1 MRRSVCAP
9 GASCVFSE
17 VAKVESL
24 TLTPGDQSP
33 APDLGTGGHESQHPL
48 RLLGPRG
55 SKKKSRSGLS
65 HQGTSRRAK
74 GMMGTSKIP
83 WLNEDGKKA
92 FSKSP

>member
-33 APDLGTGGHESQHPL
+33 APDLGTGGQESQHPL

-55 SKKKSRSGLS
+55 SKKKNLEVASPTRGHLGE
-65 HQGTSRRAK
+65 QRA
-74 GMMGTSKIP
+74 
-83 WLNEDGKKA
+83 
-92 FSKSP
+92 